1 MSNGVTQMSNFKKTM
16 MAAAGGAGGLDIPD
30 VFSTYLYSG
39 NSSAQTITNGIDL
52 AGEGGLWWLKV
63 RSQAGSHALYDSTRA
78 TGSEHFP
85 LFSNATNAEYDD
97 FDTTPTSTG
106 FTINSTSSGTVNET
120 GQDYVS
126 WTWRKAPKFCDI
138 VEYTGNNTART
149 ISHNL
154 GTTPGL
160 IICKAKNSGGNW
172 KVWHRSL
179 SNGAS
184 GVMNLNRTD
193 AETSNTT
200 VWNNTLPTDTVFS
213 LGTSNQANETGL
225 DFVAYLFAHND
236 GDGEFGPDSDADI
249 IKCGS
254 YVGDDQDDGPEIDL
268 GFEPQWLLVKNAS
281 SARNWVLVDNMRGI
295 VTGGTDAN
303 LYPNTTSA
311 EDPANGIRL
320 TPTGF
325 KCDSGGDNFN
335 GNGHTMIYMAIR
347 GGQLAVPEDADD
359 VFAIDT
365 RTAVSSI
372 SGTDAS
378 FYAGFA
384 PDMALWRTVDTTANN
399 LLTSRLTQSKL
410 MYTNLDNAETSSTNG
425 AYYFDK
431 ENGWFSLTSSDSDS
445 YSWMWRRAPGFFDVL
460 CYTGT
465 GANRTIQHNLNASPD
480 MIWLKSRETVSSSND
495 WIVYSSAFSNPTDTN
510 ITLNSSGGQNTGS
523 GAILWNST
531 APTDSTF
538 SLGTYNGLNQSGKE
552 YIAYLFSTLAGV
564 SKIGSYAGSNSDQT
578 IDCGFTAGARFVLIK
593 NISRSS
599 DWIVLDSVRGIV
611 SGTDPFLRLN
621 DNTSQNSAAD
631 YIDPDNSGFIV
642 TGANSPTN
650 QSGDNYIFYAIA

>member
-1 MSNGVTQMSNFKKTM
+1 MATKKKLLQ
-16 MAAAGGAGGLDIPD
+16 AAAGSAGGAGGLDIPD

-52 AGEGGLWWLKV
+52 DGEGGLWWLK
-63 RSQAGSHALYDSTRA
+63 RRTGAGSHALYDSTRA

-126 WTWRKAPKFCDI
+126 WTWRKAPKFFDVI
-138 VEYTGNNTART
+138 QYVGDGVSGREISHSLNSEVGLILVKQTNTAAGWYVLHKD
-149 ISHNL
+149 S
-154 GTTPGL
+154 GL
-160 IICKAKNSGGNW
+160 LI
-172 KVWHRSL
+172 L
-179 SNGAS
+179 
-184 GVMNLNRTD
+184 
-193 AETSNTT
+193 
-200 VWNNTLPTDTVFS
+200 
-213 LGTSNQANETGL
+213 NETVAQYSDAITDGYFGDGSTL
-225 DFVAYLFAHND
+225 IRPTSSVFTLGDNVNVNGSGNTYVAYLFAHND
-236 GDGEFGPDSDADI
+236 GDGGFGPDGDADI

-254 YVGDDQDDGPEIDL
+254 YTGNGSNTGPIIDL
-268 GFEPQWLLVKNAS
+268 GFEPQWLMIK
-281 SARNWVLVDNMRGI
+281 SADTAKEWRIHDTMRGLATNSSNPFI
-295 VTGGTDAN
+295 YA
-303 LYPNTTSA
+303 NTTSQ
-311 EDPANGIRL
+311 ETNDTGPVNLLANGFQL
-320 TPTGF
+320 
-325 KCDSGGDNFN
+325 SQGGSETNNN
-335 GNGHTMIYMAIR
+335 GTNYIYMAIR
-347 GGQLAVPEDADD
+347 RGQLAAPEDATD
-359 VFAIDT
+359 VFDVETRINADPSYVSTTGVVDMAIDRYYNT
-365 RTAVSSI
+365 
-372 SGTDAS
+372 TDD
-378 FYAGFA
+378 FRI
-384 PDMALWRTVDTTANN
+384 L
-399 LLTSRLTQSKL
+399 SRLTGKN
-410 MYTNLDNAETSSTNG
+410 NLDLNNDTIETTNG
-425 AYYFDK
+425 YTYYPFDY
-431 ENGWFSLTSSDSDS
+431 NTGWFQSAGAAEANRI
-445 YSWMWRRAPGFFDVL
+445 SWMWKRAPGYFDSL

-465 GANRTIQHNLNASPD
+465 GANRTVQHNLNASPD

-495 WIVYSSAFSNPTDTN
+495 WIVYCSAFSNPTDTN
-510 ITLNSSGGQNTGS
+510 IVLNSSGGQNTGS
-523 GAILWNST
+523 GGILWNST
-531 APTDSTF
+531 APTDSVF
-538 SLGTYNGLNQSGKE
+538 SLGTYNGLNQSGKK

-564 SKIGSYAGSNSDQT
+564 SKVGSYAGSNSDQT